1 MYTGWGEPVRGAVS
15 VALITDW
22 CLGEPPTRFH
32 PTVWM
37 GAFLRR
43 ARAHAHG
50 LASARRDTSAVL
62 RELAAGS
69 AWVLLGLL
77 LVCAASLVLTGL
89 LAWVLAAAA
98 VRSVGLPGLPRRD
111 AGAPLDPV
119 AALTHGVLLKPA
131 LAARSLLDATH
142 AVQQAL
148 TMPDEHAGLVE
159 ARRQLA
165 WHLVSRPTQDLRA
178 DEVAGAA
185 LASLAEN
192 FSDSIVAPLL
202 AYRVAGLPGAYAYRF
217 VNTADAMLGYRSTE
231 LEWFG
236 KPAAR
241 LDDLCNLVPARVAG
255 TALLLASVLCKASPR
270 GAWRCLCHDARRTP
284 SPNGGWPMAAM
295 AGALGVVLDK
305 RQTYTLNAT
314 GRAPTAHDLITGRR
328 LVRMA
333 TLLVVVGIE
342 LSYLS

>member
-1 MYTGWGEPVRGAVS
+1 MHTFWGGPVRGAVS

-22 CLGEPPTRFH
+22 CFGEPPARFH

-37 GAFLRR
+37 GAWLRR

-50 LASARRDTSAVL
+50 MASARRDMTAAR
-62 RELAAGS
+62 RELVAGS
-69 AWVLLGLL
+69 AWVLLGLT
-77 LVCAASLVLTGL
+77 LVCVASLVLTGM
-89 LAWVLAAAA
+89 LAWVLGAVAA
-98 VRSVGLPGLPRRD
+98 RHVGWWGVSRRD

-119 AALTHGVLLKPA
+119 AALTQGVLLKPA
-131 LAARSLLDATH
+131 MAARALLDATR

-165 WHLVSRPTQDLRA
+165 WHLVSRSTQDLRA

-255 TALLLASVLCKASPR
+255 TALLFASVLCKASPR

-305 RQTYTLNAT
+305 RQTYTLNAA

-328 LVRMA
+328 LVRVA

-342 LSYLS
+342 LSYLG